1 MLSCCWLPAPLAAQT
16 SDFDEFE
23 RVFDRAV
30 RVREEFA
37 ALQGDL
43 PCLNSSTECVQQ
55 LQQLAIAN
63 SSELKLI
70 EQRIVASRQRIDYQ
84 GSQRWTT
91 WINPNPVALVQ
102 NILGGGDAQ
111 KVDLAIADLELKTSE
126 LEARKAEIA
135 SKLKDRVLTELL
147 RFEELH
153 DRSELQA
160 AIAARET
167 TRFKVIEVGYRLGE
181 GSTAEMMSLMSQL
194 DRVKAQAVTTKLE
207 RKAQALKIQ
216 RLVMGVNE

>member
-1 MLSCCWLPAPLAAQT
+1 MLSYCWLPAQLAAQT

-30 RVREEFA
+30 RVNEEFA

-43 PCLNSSTECVQQ
+43 PCLNSSIECVQQ

-84 GSQRWTT
+84 GSQRWIT
-91 WINPNPVALVQ
+91 WINPNPVVIVQ
-102 NILGGGDAQ
+102 NIFGGGDAQ

-135 SKLKDRVLTELL
+135 SRLKDLVLAEIL
-147 RFEELH
+147 RFEQLH
-153 DRSELQA
+153 HQSELQT

-167 TRFKVIEVGYRLGE
+167 TRFKVIEISYRLGE
-181 GSTAEMMSLMSQL
+181 GSTEQMMSLMSQL
-194 DRVKAQAVTTKLE
+194 DRVKALAATTKLE
-207 RKAQALKIQ
+207 MKAQALKIQ
-216 RLVMGVNE
+216 RLVMGIN

>member
-1 MLSCCWLPAPLAAQT
+1 MLSCCWQPAPLAAQT

-43 PCLNSSTECVQQ
+43 PCLDSSTECVRQ

-70 EQRIVASRQRIDYQ
+70 EQRIAASRQRIDYH

-91 WINPNPVALVQ
+91 WIDPNPVAIVQ
-102 NILGGGDAQ
+102 NIFGGGDAQ

-135 SKLKDRVLTELL
+135 SKLKDLVLSELL
-147 RFEELH
+147 RFEELR
-153 DRSELQA
+153 DLSELQT
-160 AIAARET
+160 AIAAREM
-167 TRFKVIEVGYRLGE
+167 TRFRVIEVGYRLGE
-181 GSTAEMMSLMSQL
+181 GSTAEMISLMSQL
-194 DRVKAQAVTTKLE
+194 DRVKAQAATTKSE
-207 RKAQALKIQ
+207 MKAQALKIQ
-216 RLVMGVNE
+216 RLVKPSA